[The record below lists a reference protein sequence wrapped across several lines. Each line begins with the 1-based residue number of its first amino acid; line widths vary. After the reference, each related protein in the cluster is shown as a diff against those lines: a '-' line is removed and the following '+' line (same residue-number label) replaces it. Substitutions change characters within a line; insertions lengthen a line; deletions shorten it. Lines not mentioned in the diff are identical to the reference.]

1 MNKYFVKLDV
11 VLFYEYFVAE
21 IEDVVILILNQ
32 RDDFNSKVALEL
44 GDSIYMQVGKL
55 NKV

>member
-1 MNKYFVKLDV
+1 VNKYFVKLDV